1 MRPPPN
7 HTSTFTN
14 HMSSSFPGLDTDSRL
29 LQQRERRTS
38 RSRRP
43 PPPPSLRS
51 PTPPL
56 APSIR
61 GASPRPAPRQ
71 KPCPPSTRGWPPPQV
86 TPLDHR
92 DVLTRQMSHDSLLPL
107 HQHSSLLSI
116 NVSTR
121 RCSVLHM
128 VPYLHS
134 DNSRWRHP
142 RGQPSAPLYAEQHP
156 SSPAGLRPQDASVH
170 TQGGAWVPMIPSF
183 ILRSTV
189 SFFLSE

>member
-1 MRPPPN
+1 MRPPSRP
-7 HTSTFTN
+7 HRHLLLPQCPRAPQVWTLIPV
-14 HMSSSFPGLDTDSRL
+14 SS
-29 LQQRERRTS
+29 QQRERRNS

-56 APSIR
+56 APSILR
-61 GASPRPAPRQ
+61 ASPRPAPRQ

-86 TPLDHR
+86 TPPLPR
-92 DVLTRQMSHDSLLPL
+92 PQRCPKQTDVSPRLLPL
-107 HQHSSLLSI
+107 HQHGSLLSI

-142 RGQPSAPLYAEQHP
+142 RGQPSAPLHAEQHP

-183 ILRSTV
+183 I
-189 SFFLSE
+189 F